1 MAGSKCCSNFQPAIA
16 YLDMSFFPL
25 VGYFPG
31 RHIERPGNDNRTST
45 YAEAT
50 LSFQQGHDMT

>member
-1 MAGSKCCSNFQPAIA
+1 
-16 YLDMSFFPL
+16 MSFFPL